1 MKVDKTLTIYKRLPS
16 SRPDKLMGCG
26 VARRWL
32 DKPVQQININ
42 IHDAYVIVV
51 VLEGV
56 GVFTDDQGQKHEM
69 KEGMGFQRIPF
80 QNHQFEIP
88 KDQFYSEFFLHI
100 PRQFYLE
107 MREYG
112 FAHEKNAV
120 LYVEPLHLALNH
132 VYLLADKIN
141 ECHEMQLTSMLLEL
155 SSFAFD
161 LLRKSKEIKTPSLHQ
176 KMIQEACFILGKN
189 FQEHLYLPEMAK
201 SFHLSYERF
210 RKIFKEVMGVAP
222 GDYRIRSRIQYAQN
236 LLSDRNYNVNE
247 IAMQLGYPDVFTFS
261 KQFKKIVGCSPENF
275 LKRLSGAKDN
285 Q

>member
-1 MKVDKTLTIYKRLPS
+1 MQVDKPFSLYKRLPS
-16 SRPDKLMGCG
+16 ARTDKLMGCG
-26 VARRWL
+26 VSRRWL
-32 DKPVQQININ
+32 ENTSHQININ

-56 GVFTDDQGQKHEM
+56 GVFTDNQGQKHEM
-69 KEGMGFQRIPF
+69 KEGMGFQRIPN

-88 KDQFYSEFFLHI
+88 KDQFYAEFFLHI

-112 FAHEKNAV
+112 FGYEKNEV
-120 LYVEPLHLALNH
+120 LYVDPLHLALNH
-132 VYLLADKIN
+132 IYLLAEKIN
-141 ECHEMQLTSMLLEL
+141 ECHEMQLPSMLLEL

-176 KMIQEACFILGKN
+176 KMIQEACFILNKD
-189 FQEHLYLPEMAK
+189 FHEHLYMPQMAE

-236 LLSDRNYNVNE
+236 LLADRNYNVNE
-247 IAMQLGYPDVFTFS
+247 IAEQLGYPDVFTFS
-261 KQFKKIVGCSPENF
+261 KQFKKI
-275 LKRLSGAKDN
+275 RI
-285 Q
+285 